1 MTPEHRE
8 QLELVVRCDPSLLI
22 YYIKKSTGF
31 DPKLVERVFE
41 LAKDQARTLLS
52 ASQSEVNH
60 KENAS

>member
-1 MTPEHRE
+1 MTPECRE

-41 LAKDQARTLLS
+41 LAKDQARTLLV
-52 ASQSEVNH
+52 ASKSEVNN